1 MFKQKFKQKELL
13 GLSFVQADLADFVV
27 GLAEFALSDCTAR
40 QLFLAT
46 PNPEILLT
54 SRHNPEFLAVLKR
67 VDYCTVDG
75 FGLVW
80 ADWFL
85 AKFADYP
92 VLLRLILV
100 LPSVLFFG
108 LFRNFGERAAL
119 KLKRLTG
126 VDFLAE
132 FLAKNDDLPVFL
144 LGGAAGV
151 AESVKKN
158 YPNAQIVGVDSGSSQ
173 DFDRERILA
182 KINASGAKVLFV
194 AFGAPSQ
201 ELWLAKN
208 LAQLAQIKLACGVG
222 GAFDFLADPSLR
234 AGFGWRKM
242 GLEWVW
248 RLWKQPW
255 RVGRIFRAVV
265 KFPLL
270 IAFKSR
276 DFVL

>member
-1 MFKQKFKQKELL
+1 VFEQKFKQKELL
-13 GLSFVQADLADFVV
+13 GLSFVQADLADFVA
-27 GLAEFALSDCTAR
+27 GLAEFVLSDRTAR

-54 SRHNPEFLAVLKR
+54 ARYNPEFLAVLKR
-67 VDYCTVDG
+67 VDCCTVDG

-92 VLLRLILV
+92 VLLRVILV

-108 LFRNFGERAAL
+108 LVRNSRKKIA
-119 KLKRLTG
+119 LKRLTG
-126 VDFLAE
+126 VDLLAE
-132 FLAKNDDLPVFL
+132 ILAKNEDLPLFL

-151 AESVKKN
+151 AESVRKN

-173 DFDRERILA
+173 DFDRERLVA

-194 AFGAPSQ
+194 AFGAPKQEIWLSQ
-201 ELWLAKN
+201 N
-208 LAQLAQIKLACGVG
+208 LSQLPQIKLACGVG

-234 AGFGWRKM
+234 AGAGWRKW

-248 RLWKQPW
+248 RLLKQPW

-270 IAFKSR
+270 IAFKAR